1 MEDRN
6 YPTER
11 RKCRRVPINLP
22 YEYWETCDTS
32 HGGLVE
38 NISETGLLIHSIED
52 MGIGSELEIQVFF
65 YDGYE
70 FDLLK
75 VLTRVVWRQALSQA
89 GWQGYK
95 YGLRNLTISQ
105 EDEIKLLRLLQVS
118 SRQEGSLNPY

>member
-6 YPTER
+6 DPVER
-11 RKCRRVPINLP
+11 RKCPRVPIKLP

-38 NISETGLLIHSIED
+38 NMSETGLLIHSIED
-52 MGIGSELEIQVFF
+52 MGVGNELEIKVFF

-75 VLTRVVWRQALSQA
+75 VLTRIVWKGNHCQA
-89 GWQGYK
+89 GWEGYR

-105 EDEIKLLRLLQVS
+105 EDQIKLSCLLRTCPQPNS
-118 SRQEGSLNPY
+118 SS

>member
-1 MEDRN
+1 MENRN
-6 YPTER
+6 DPAER
-11 RKCRRVPINLP
+11 RECPRVQIKLP

-38 NISETGLLIHSIED
+38 NLSETGLLIHSIED
-52 MGIGSELEIQVFF
+52 MEIGSELEIKVFF

-75 VLTRVVWRQALSQA
+75 LLTRIVWKGNHCQDD
-89 GWQGYK
+89 WQGYK

-105 EDEIKLLRLLQVS
+105 EDQIKLSCLLRTCPQPNNS
-118 SRQEGSLNPY
+118 S

>member
-1 MEDRN
+1 MGDRN

-22 YEYWETCDTS
+22 YEYWESCDTS

-38 NISETGLLIHSIED
+38 NLSETGLLIHSIED
-52 MGIGSELEIQVFF
+52 MEIGSELEIKLFY

-75 VLTRVVWRQALSQA
+75 VLTKIVWKGNHCQED
-89 GWQGYK
+89 WQGYR
-95 YGLRNLTISQ
+95 YGLRNLTISE
-105 EDEIKLLRLLQVS
+105 EDEIKLSRLLHTCPQPNS
-118 SRQEGSLNPY
+118 SS